1 MGKEDVACIY
11 SGILVIKK
19 GNIAI
24 CHNKDGPRNIVLS
37 EVSQRKTNVRRY
49 YLCMKSK
56 KKKQTTNELIC
67 KTETDSPT

>member
-11 SGILVIKK
+11 NGILVIKK

-37 EVSQRKTNVRRY
+37 EVSQ
-49 YLCMKSK
+49 
-56 KKKQTTNELIC
+56 KKQMLDDITYL
-67 KTETDSPT
+67 